1 MDTSCDLVLIRG
13 SLSLEKTNG
22 GTNCASRRART
33 CRQHTEKTRSC
44 GRNNSGVNYLCLGE
58 GEKTMSIDARIVGV
72 TVIAPDKCE
81 TCQGS
86 GKDPESSWDNCPA
99 CHGAT
104 KEKPAVRLK
113 LEPRERGGVA
123 GQSVLTILNSPTND
137 VLALSAL
144 IGTEIWGNSSEI
156 LIGTRRWARRIGYTQ
171 IELV

>member
-1 MDTSCDLVLIRG
+1 
-13 SLSLEKTNG
+13 
-22 GTNCASRRART
+22 
-33 CRQHTEKTRSC
+33 
-44 GRNNSGVNYLCLGE
+44 
-58 GEKTMSIDARIVGV
+58 MSIDARIVGV

-104 KEKPAVRLK
+104 KEKPSVRLK

>member
-1 MDTSCDLVLIRG
+1 MQTG
-13 SLSLEKTNG
+13 
-22 GTNCASRRART
+22 
-33 CRQHTEKTRSC
+33 RSE
-44 GRNNSGVNYLCLGE
+44 SGVNYLCLGE

>member
-1 MDTSCDLVLIRG
+1 MGKIQQDHRSIRLVM
-13 SLSLEKTNG
+13 S
-22 GTNCASRRART
+22 
-33 CRQHTEKTRSC
+33 
-44 GRNNSGVNYLCLGE
+44 SGVDVLCPEE

-86 GKDPESSWDNCPA
+86 GKDPESIWDNCPA

-156 LIGTRRWARRIGYTQ
+156 LIGTRRWAKRIGYTQ